1 MTDHIKIINLPDGGA
16 IVEMDGEVE
25 HYTKDEIAEMER
37 DYKVAILRK
46 MSRSREGVKQIMNK
60 KEAAQDERLVWDE
73 VSEVTWDKADQYG
86 VTW

>member
-1 MTDHIKIINLPDGGA
+1 MNDK
-16 IVEMDGEVE
+16 
-25 HYTKDEIAEMER
+25 TKSAPKEAEITI
-37 DYKVAILRK
+37 YKCHNCGFKYYEKANYCTQCGHEQL
-46 MSRSREGVKQIMNK
+46 EGVKQIMNK

>member
-1 MTDHIKIINLPDGGA
+1 M
-16 IVEMDGEVE
+16 
-25 HYTKDEIAEMER
+25 
-37 DYKVAILRK
+37 KVAILRK